1 MESRYIIIIE
11 LLNTTNLILFIQDI
25 YLKLKAVYSLCYQS
39 QLYSYYFQILT
50 LSVLSILITAPIGAI
65 AMTVTGQKLLQ
76 KSNVVSGDPDNADE
90 NEKIELTNDIGYV

>member
-1 MESRYIIIIE
+1 
-11 LLNTTNLILFIQDI
+11 
-25 YLKLKAVYSLCYQS
+25 
-39 QLYSYYFQILT
+39 
-50 LSVLSILITAPIGAI
+50 VLSILITAPIGAI